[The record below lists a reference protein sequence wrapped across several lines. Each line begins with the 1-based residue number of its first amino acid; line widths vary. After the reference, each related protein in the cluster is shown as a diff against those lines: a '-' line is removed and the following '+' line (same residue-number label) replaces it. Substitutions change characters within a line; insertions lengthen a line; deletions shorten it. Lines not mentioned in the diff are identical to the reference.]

1 MRIRTNSARIGI
13 IAALLGTSVVAGCAY
28 NDTLGRN
35 QVLIVDDS
43 ALEQASLAAWD
54 EILRTQK
61 QSNDRAMN
69 DRVRQVGNRI
79 VQAAGLQ
86 NRQWTYAVFE
96 DQTPNAFVLPSGHMG
111 VTTGLLGMTRNDDQL
126 ATVIGHEVAH
136 VVARHA
142 AERTSTSSLTQLALG
157 AVQRGAGDYGQQLG
171 ALGGLGA
178 QLGFLL
184 PFSRRHELEADRLG
198 IDYMTRAGYRS
209 RESIALWQAM
219 AAAQNRAG
227 TPEFASTHPSD
238 QTRIAAL
245 EAYIAQRG
253 Y

>member
-1 MRIRTNSARIGI
+1 MRIRTTFARTGL
-13 IAALLGTSVVAGCAY
+13 IAALLGTGLVAGCAY

-35 QVLIVDDS
+35 QVVIVDDR
-43 ALEQASLAAWD
+43 ALEQASVAAW
-54 EILRTQK
+54 EQILRTQK

-96 DQTPNAFVLPSGHMG
+96 DQVPNAFVLPSGHMG
-111 VTTGLLGMTRNDDQL
+111 VTTGLLRMTRNDDQL

-136 VVARHA
+136 VVGRHA

-157 AVQRGAGDYGQQLG
+157 AVQRGAGDYGQAVG
-171 ALGGLGA
+171 AFGGLGA

-198 IDYMTRAGYRS
+198 IDYMTRAGYRA
-209 RESIALWQAM
+209 RESITLWQAM